1 MKEALI
7 QKNTRGEHRMSV
19 EIIAVGGY
27 EEVGK
32 NMSAVKVGED
42 VVIFDMGIHLDR
54 IHIHEDT
61 DIARMHSLDLIER
74 GIIPD
79 DTLMKDVDG
88 KVRAIVFTHG
98 HLDHIGAVAKL
109 AHRYEAP
116 LIATP
121 YTMALIE
128 KTIKGERKFK
138 VTNPL
143 HVLNSGEKLQISPDI
158 TLEFVR
164 ATHSIPQTV
173 TPALH
178 TSEGII
184 VYSND
189 FKFDNHQTL
198 SPPPDYQ
205 RFRELGRK
213 GVLALI
219 VDTTRAA
226 EDDQLKTHSE
236 KVARLVL
243 KDIMEEPL
251 KEDTG
256 MLITTFSSHI
266 ERIQA
271 ICNIADESNRKI
283 LLLGRSME
291 RYCTMAETMGILKLP
306 DTASVY
312 GSPKAVNRAL
322 ARADENRS
330 EYVMVTT
337 GHQGEPDALLPRI
350 ANGKTMY
357 NVKPGDNVVISASVI
372 PNPMNIANRNLM
384 ERRLKGNGARIFT
397 NAHVSGHAGKEDHR
411 DFIRM
416 LNPKHLI
423 PSHGNLNMLAAYTE
437 LAEEEGYKLGND
449 IHILRN
455 GQAQV
460 FNGGV

>member
-1 MKEALI
+1 M
-7 QKNTRGEHRMSV
+7 TV
-19 EIIAVGGY
+19 EVIAIGGY

-54 IHIHEDT
+54 VHIHEDT
-61 DIARMHSLDLIER
+61 DMARMHSLDLIER

-98 HLDHIGAVAKL
+98 HLDHIGAVGKL

-116 LIATP
+116 IIGTP
-121 YTMALIE
+121 YTMGLIE
-128 KTIKGERKFK
+128 RTIKSERKFK

-143 HVLNSGEKLQISPDI
+143 QVLNPGEKIQISPDM

-164 ATHSIPQTV
+164 TTHSIPHTV
-173 TPALH
+173 NAAIH

-184 VYSND
+184 VYAND
-189 FKFDNHQTL
+189 FKFDNHQMI
-198 SPPPDYQ
+198 SEPPDYH
-205 RFRELGRK
+205 RLRELGRK

-219 VDTTRAA
+219 VETTRMT
-226 EDDQLKTHSE
+226 EEKQVKTYSE
-236 KVARLVL
+236 KVARIALQDV
-243 KDIMEEPL
+243 MEQALTE
-251 KEDTG
+251 KEG

-271 ICNIADESNRKI
+271 ICNIAKRSDRQI

-291 RYCTMAETMGILKLP
+291 RFGSIAESMGLLNLP
-306 DTASVY
+306 PTASLY

-322 ARADENRS
+322 ARAEEKRED
-330 EYVMVTT
+330 YLLVTT

-350 ANGKTMY
+350 ANGKT
-357 NVKPGDNVVISASVI
+357 NFKVRRGDNVVISAPII
-372 PNPMNIANRNLM
+372 PAPMNVANRNIM
-384 ERRLKGNGARIFT
+384 ERRLKTSGARIFP
-397 NAHVSGHAGKEDHR
+397 NLHVSGHAGREDHR
-411 DFIRM
+411 DYIRM
-416 LNPKHLI
+416 LDPMHII
-423 PSHGNLNMLAAYTE
+423 PSHGDLEMLAAYTE
-437 LAEEEGYKLGND
+437 MAEEEGFKMGNN

-460 FNGGV
+460 FNGGI

>member
-1 MKEALI
+1 
-7 QKNTRGEHRMSV
+7 MSV
-19 EIIAVGGY
+19 EVIAVGGY

-32 NMSAVKVGED
+32 NMTAIKVGGD
-42 VVIFDMGIHLDR
+42 IVIFDMGIHLDR
-54 IHIHEDT
+54 LHIHEDT
-61 DIARMHSLDLIER
+61 DIAKMHSLDLIER
-74 GIIPD
+74 GVIPD

-138 VTNPL
+138 FKNQL
-143 HVLNSGEKLQISPDI
+143 KVLNSGEKCQISPDI

-164 ATHSIPQTV
+164 TTHSIPQAV

-189 FKFDNHQTL
+189 FKFDNHQTI
-198 SPPPDYQ
+198 SAPPDYQ

-213 GVLALI
+213 GVLAAI
-219 VDTTRAA
+219 IDTTRAA
-226 EDDQLKTHSE
+226 EEDQVKTHSE
-236 KVARLVL
+236 KIARIVL

-251 KEDTG
+251 KEDSG
-256 MLITTFSSHI
+256 MIVTTFASHI

-271 ICNIADESNRKI
+271 ISNIAANSSRKL

-291 RYCTMAETMGILKLP
+291 RYCSLAEKMGILKLP
-306 DTASVY
+306 DGTSVY
-312 GSPKAVNRAL
+312 GSPKAINRAL
-322 ARADENRS
+322 TMADENRAD
-330 EYVMVTT
+330 YIMVTT

-350 ANGKTMY
+350 ANGKTMF
-357 NVKPGDNVVISASVI
+357 NVQPGDNVVISAPVI
-372 PNPMNIANRNLM
+372 PNPLNMANRNLM
-384 ERRLKGNGARIFT
+384 ERRLKSSGARIFT
-397 NAHVSGHAGKEDHR
+397 NAHVSGHAGREDHR
-411 DFIRM
+411 DFIKM
-416 LNPKHLI
+416 LNAKHLI
-423 PSHGNLNMLAAYTE
+423 PAHGNLEMLTAYTE

-460 FNGGV
+460 FNGSKPKKP

>member
-1 MKEALI
+1 
-7 QKNTRGEHRMSV
+7 MSV
-19 EIIAVGGY
+19 EVIAIGGY

-32 NMSAVKVGED
+32 NMSAIKVGED

-88 KVRAIVFTHG
+88 KVRAIVFSHG

-143 HVLNSGEKLQISPDI
+143 KVLNSGEKLQISPDI

-164 ATHSIPQTV
+164 TTHSIPQAV
-173 TPALH
+173 TPVLH

-213 GVLALI
+213 GVLAAI
-219 VDTTRAA
+219 IDTTRAA

-271 ICNIADESNRKI
+271 ICNIASESKRNI

-291 RYCTMAETMGILKLP
+291 RFCTMAETMGILKLP
-306 DTASVY
+306 DSASIY

-330 EYVMVTT
+330 DYVLVTT

-350 ANGKTMY
+350 ANGKTMF
-357 NVKPGDNVVISASVI
+357 NVRPGDNVVISASVI

-384 ERRLKGNGARIFT
+384 ERRLKSSGARIFT

-416 LNPKHLI
+416 LDPKHLI

-460 FNGGV
+460 FNGGI

>member
-1 MKEALI
+1 
-7 QKNTRGEHRMSV
+7 MSV
-19 EIIAVGGY
+19 EVIAIGGY

-143 HVLNSGEKLQISPDI
+143 QVLNSGEKIQISPDI

-164 ATHSIPQTV
+164 TTHSIPQTV

-271 ICNIADESNRKI
+271 ICNIANESNRKI

-306 DTASVY
+306 DSASVY

-330 EYVMVTT
+330 EYVLVTT

-357 NVKPGDNVVISASVI
+357 TVRPGDNVVISASVI

-384 ERRLKGNGARIFT
+384 ERRLKASGARIFT

-416 LNPKHLI
+416 LDPKHLI

-449 IHILRN
+449 VHILRN

>member
-1 MKEALI
+1 
-7 QKNTRGEHRMSV
+7 MSV

-226 EDDQLKTHSE
+226 EDEQLKTHSE

-243 KDIMEEPL
+243 KYIMEEPL

-330 EYVMVTT
+330 EYVLVAT

-416 LNPKHLI
+416 LDPKHLI